1 MSAEKPSVGYLL
13 ELLKEAK
20 KDGDYIIDVLQN
32 IIHTKQLY
40 GGDIT
45 DSINYQVEKVKK
57 ELNRI

>member
-13 ELLKEAK
+13 ELLRGAG
-20 KDGDYIIDVLQN
+20 KDSEYIIDVLQN